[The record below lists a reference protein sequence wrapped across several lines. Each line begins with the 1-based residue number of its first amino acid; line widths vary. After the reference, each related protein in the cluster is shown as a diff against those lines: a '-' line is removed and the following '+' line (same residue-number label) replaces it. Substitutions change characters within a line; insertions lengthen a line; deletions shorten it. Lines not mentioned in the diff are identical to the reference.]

1 VPDFPLVTLELA
13 RRIERMGVEDL
24 AAYAA
29 EACASG
35 IYPEATTFRVGGG
48 GAYWYSPG
56 NIVNGSFGL
65 GMDGPVEQEEI
76 AALVAFFEERGEPAK
91 VDVCPYADP
100 SLRRWLAEYGFVATD
115 FETVLYQ
122 PLGGE
127 AAGGSVTA
135 EGQAQGALEVRLESI
150 AAEREL
156 WATLEARGFTDDAAD
171 EAGMQLA
178 RAIALRTDSLPFIG
192 YVGGEPAGTGMLV
205 IKDGIAMFNGDSTL
219 PAMRGMGVQTTILAH
234 RLAYA
239 REAGCDLAVIEASAG
254 GVSER
259 NQQRAG
265 FRVAYT
271 RVSLERPRTASPA
284 SV

>member
-1 VPDFPLVTLELA
+1 VPDFPLVTLGLA
-13 RRIERMGVEDL
+13 RRIERMGVDDL

-29 EACASG
+29 EARSSG
-35 IYPEATTFRVGGG
+35 IYPDATTFRLGGG

-65 GMDGPVEQEEI
+65 GMNGPVEQEEI
-76 AALVAFFEERGEPAK
+76 AALIAFFEDHGEPAK
-91 VDVCPYADP
+91 VDVCSYADP

-122 PLGGE
+122 PLGVG
-127 AAGGSVTA
+127 AAEGGGSVAVAADGTTP
-135 EGQAQGALEVRLESI
+135 EVRLAST

-171 EAGMQLA
+171 EAGLILA

-192 YVGGEPAGTGMLV
+192 YLDGEPAGTGMLV
-205 IKDGIAMFNGDSTL
+205 IKDGVAMFNGDSTL
-219 PAMRGMGVQTTILAH
+219 PAMRGRGVQSAILAH

-239 REAGCDLAVIEASAG
+239 REAGCDLAVIEASPG
-254 GVSER
+254 GISER

-271 RVSLERPRTASPA
+271 RVSLERPRKPLS
-284 SV
+284 

>member
-1 VPDFPLVTLELA
+1 MPDFPLVTLGLA
-13 RRIERMGVEDL
+13 RRIEQMGVDDL

-29 EACASG
+29 EARSSG
-35 IYPEATTFRVGGG
+35 IYPDATTFRLGGG

-65 GMDGPVEQEEI
+65 GMNGPVEQEEI
-76 AALVAFFEERGEPAK
+76 AALIAFFEDHGGEPAK

-122 PLGGE
+122 PLG
-127 AAGGSVTA
+127 AGVAEGDGSVA
-135 EGQAQGALEVRLESI
+135 GAADGTPEVRLAST

-156 WATLEARGFTDDAAD
+156 WATLEARGFMDDAAD
-171 EAGMQLA
+171 ETGLILA

-192 YVGGEPAGTGMLV
+192 YLDGEPAGTGMLV
-205 IKDGIAMFNGDSTL
+205 IKDGVAMFNGDSTL
-219 PAMRGMGVQTTILAH
+219 PAMRGRGVQTAILAH

-239 REAGCDLAVIEASAG
+239 REAGCDLAVIEASPG
-254 GVSER
+254 GISER

-271 RVSLERPRTASPA
+271 RVSLERPPRPLS
-284 SV
+284 